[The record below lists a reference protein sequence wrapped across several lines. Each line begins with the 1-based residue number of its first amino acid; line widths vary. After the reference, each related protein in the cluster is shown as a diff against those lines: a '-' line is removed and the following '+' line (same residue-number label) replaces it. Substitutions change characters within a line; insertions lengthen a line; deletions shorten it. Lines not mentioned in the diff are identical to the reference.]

1 MDSLGLQ
8 HHHRKKFLDIQGR
21 VTNIQAPP
29 VDHDHESGFIR
40 GILSEKVNLLLDQ
53 WEKNTYGNLSKP
65 PELSEYQKNPPAFKC
80 IGKIKNI
87 ISEKS
92 SADRLSKDLS
102 SWGGLDRTK
111 LGQFMKFCTFLGL
124 APTL

>member
-1 MDSLGLQ
+1 MKEIIIEGYDLSKQNFKGMTPKQYLNLMKIQNFTCPLSGKKFEYSKEQ
-8 HHHRKKFLDIQGR
+8 KKFLDIQGR

-80 IGKIKNI
+80 IGKIKY
-87 ISEKS
+87 K
-92 SADRLSKDLS
+92 
-102 SWGGLDRTK
+102 
-111 LGQFMKFCTFLGL
+111 
-124 APTL
+124 